1 VTAPRS
7 GRLGLVPA
15 ALSSA
20 AALLAATTSLLGLF
34 AAWPYAAETAGW
46 RMQAHGQDL
55 GNLLAVV
62 VLLAGLLGARRG
74 SARGF
79 QVWAGALVYLAYAFV
94 IYAMTVH
101 FTALFLAY
109 VAVLGLSV
117 FGLLCALAERPS
129 VQVPTRTR
137 RLGAGVLGAIAVAFA
152 LLWLSTILGALA
164 AGRPPAELAETGL
177 PANPVHVLDLAVVLP
192 GMLVVAIRS
201 RRGGLAVLLL
211 APLLVFAALMAASIV
226 VTLLLGGAP
235 VAVVAV
241 LGAVTLGSAV
251 LAGLLLREGSAEHGA
266 ELGEGLALQ
275 VGERLLLPVGDPA
288 GERDVEDA
296 QRDLRGKHGPA
307 RIHAAVGERGDRGG
321 LQ

>member
-1 VTAPRS
+1 MTVPRS
-7 GRLGLVPA
+7 GRLGSVPA

-20 AALLAATTSLLGLF
+20 AAVLAATTSLLGLL

-46 RMQAHGQDL
+46 RLQAHGQDL
-55 GNLLAVV
+55 GNLLVVV

-79 QVWAGALVYLAYAFV
+79 QVWAGALVYLTYAFV
-94 IYAMTVH
+94 IYAMAVH

-117 FGLLCALAERPS
+117 FSLLCALEQRPS
-129 VQVPTRTR
+129 VQLPARMR

-177 PANPVHVLDLAVVLP
+177 PANPVHVLDLAIVLP
-192 GMLVVAIRS
+192 GMLIVAIRS

-211 APLLVFAALMAASIV
+211 APLLVFASLMAASIV

-251 LAGLLLREGSAEHGA
+251 LAGLLLRDGSAEQGA
-266 ELGEGLALQ
+266 EFGEGLALQ
-275 VGERLLLPVGDPA
+275 VGELLLLPVGDPA

-296 QRDLRGKHGPA
+296 QCDLRGEHGPA
-307 RIHAAVGERGDRGG
+307 RVRAAVGERGDRGG